1 MIQEMYTNI
10 HTWPI
15 NAIHPRFVHQPDP
28 LTQSY
33 IQGNFPTMARKVIVA
48 AAAFAVL
55 ILSFLLPSGNNNL
68 LLIIFHSPAR
78 DRRPVR
84 IPLLPVKHA
93 GVEAGLQTGGC
104 KFYPSRL
111 SICDLC
117 KPRCQD
123 EGNDSGF
130 CDARKNCICVD
141 CSKHGNGPSRSLRP
155 ALDAYGPT

>member
-1 MIQEMYTNI
+1 
-10 HTWPI
+10 
-15 NAIHPRFVHQPDP
+15 
-28 LTQSY
+28 
-33 IQGNFPTMARKVIVA
+33 MARKVIAPA
-48 AAAFAVL
+48 AASAVL
-55 ILSFLLPSGNNNL
+55 ILSFLLLS
-68 LLIIFHSPAR
+68 
-78 DRRPVR
+78 
-84 IPLLPVKHA
+84 

-155 ALDAYGPT
+155 ALEPKGSMSMMNMDRVAS